1 MNTISYNNLINN
13 IKNTKIIG
21 IGENLHG
28 ANFSF
33 KLREKIIKSLLKY
46 NKKIIICLEEDDKL
60 LKEGIISNLFPMHQS
75 NAFIKFYKFC
85 LDNSIQIIGIDDYNE
100 KSRNTA
106 MYNNIIS
113 LAKKFSDYQIIFLA
127 FDSHISTYYNKT
139 SLWKPN
145 YKTYDERE
153 EVGYKLKNKYGNNY
167 ISIGLIV
174 KKGKTIG
181 KIDSNHSKLVIL
193 DFENNKNI
201 LKLNNN
207 IYISNKSNDMK
218 YSGVGPYYANG
229 FNTKFL
235 DYFWIYEKTSNH
247 LLVKK
252 LNNLKNIF

>member
-1 MNTISYNNLINN
+1 MDAISYNNLINN
-13 IKNTKIIG
+13 IKNIKIIG

-60 LKEGIISNLFPMHQS
+60 LKDGIISNLFPMHQS
-75 NAFIKFYKFC
+75 KAFIKFYKFC
-85 LDNSIQIIGIDDYNE
+85 LNNDIQIIGIDDYNE

-106 MYNNIIS
+106 MYKNIINVV
-113 LAKKFSDYQIIFLA
+113 KKFSNYQIIFLA
-127 FDSHISTYYNKT
+127 FDSHISTYYDKSN
-139 SLWKPN
+139 LWKPN

-153 EVGYKLKNKYGNNY
+153 EVGLKLRNKYGNNY

-174 KKGKTIG
+174 KRGKTIG
-181 KIDSNHSKLVIL
+181 KNDNNHSKLVIL
-193 DFENNKNI
+193 YFENNKNI

-207 IYISNKSNDMK
+207 IYVSNKEKNIK
-218 YSGVGPYYANG
+218 YSGAGPYYANG
-229 FNTKFL
+229 FNTRFL
-235 DYFWIYEKTSNH
+235 DYFWIWEKTNNH
-247 LLVKK
+247 CLVKK